1 MRSLALPALLIAAT
15 ALPAVA
21 MAQSDSGIGAP
32 PVIQSVPMGQ
42 MGTRMPRPPM
52 MPQQRMPMPGR
63 PMPMQGAGRW
73 SSVPGGWNAY
83 RRPSYGYQLPSY
95 WVSPSYY
102 ISNYSVYGLP
112 RPAEGFG
119 WSRYYDDVVLTD
131 RWGRVYDVRGGTD
144 WNREPRWQEDYSDSY
159 GYREDGRRD
168 EGRRNGDNTLAG
180 AAVGAVV
187 GGVAGNV
194 IAGSGN
200 RLAGTIIGG
209 TAGAIAGGAIGS
221 ASGRDRHRR
230 DGGYGARR
238 HGDARGG
245 NYSYD
250 GRWTGSWDGG
260 PERVY
265 EGRFEGNVRS
275 HWDMHGEQGGTYP
288 QGPAVGY
295 DYGSYGY
302 GGGTTVTTTTV
313 VSSAPVMTRTV
324 SYETDYVRVAAPR
337 RHIVRRARPRP
348 ACGCV
353 AGS

>member
-1 MRSLALPALLIAAT
+1 MRNLALPALLIAAT
-15 ALPAVA
+15 ALPTAA
-21 MAQSDSGIGAP
+21 LAQSDSGAGAP
-32 PVIQSVPMGQ
+32 PVIQSVAMAR
-42 MGTRMPRPPM
+42 MGTRMQRPSV
-52 MPQQRMPMPGR
+52 MPQQGMPMPGR
-63 PMPMQGAGRW
+63 SAPMQGAGRW
-73 SSVPGGWNAY
+73 SGVPGGWNAY
-83 RRPSYGYQLPSY
+83 RRPAYGYQLPSY
-95 WVSPSYY
+95 WVSPSYF
-102 ISNYSVYGLP
+102 IPNYSVYGLP
-112 RPAEGFG
+112 RPADGFG

-144 WNREPRWQEDYSDSY
+144 WSREPRWQENYSDSY
-159 GYREDGRRD
+159 GYRDDRRRD
-168 EGRRNGDNTLAG
+168 DGHSGGDNALAG

-221 ASGRDRHRR
+221 ASGRHRHDGRHDDRR
-230 DGGYGARR
+230 YQ
-238 HGDARGG
+238 DARSRS
-245 NYSYD
+245 YTYD

-265 EGRFEGNVRS
+265 EGRFEGNVRP
-275 HWDMHGEQGGTYP
+275 HWDMHREQGGYYP

-295 DYGSYGY
+295 DDGTYSY

-324 SYETDYVRVAAPR
+324 SYETEYVRVAAPR
-337 RHIVRRARPRP
+337 RHVVRRARPRQ

-353 AGS
+353 VGS